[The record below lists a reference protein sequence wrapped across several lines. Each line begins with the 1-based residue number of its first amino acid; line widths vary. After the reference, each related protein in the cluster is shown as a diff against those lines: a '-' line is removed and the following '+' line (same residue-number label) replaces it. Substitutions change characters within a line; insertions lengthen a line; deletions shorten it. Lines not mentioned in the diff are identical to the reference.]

1 MADNYL
7 EKQMEDFR
15 AGKIATRRSSEAMH
29 RPQPVAADAVAM
41 PGKRVLVACHNPADT
56 ASLVRLLRSTGAR
69 VAFIA
74 PAGKEWQ
81 QLAQASGS
89 RFYPATMPQSG
100 EPLDQ
105 TQTDSILTDLKR
117 HWHGIDI
124 VAGDLHPFVNMQF

>member
-15 AGKIATRRSSEAMH
+15 AGKIAPRRSSEAMH
-29 RPQPVAADAVAM
+29 RPQPVA
-41 PGKRVLVACHNPADT
+41 GKRVLVACHNPADT